1 MSEVG
6 NFLTDPALKRVRMR
20 LFTCVVVVFTLV
32 CSGSFGM
39 EDVVSSSGPG
49 FTILMIVL
57 LPFIWSVPMAF
68 LASELGSAIPE
79 EGGFGRW
86 VRHGLGEYWGFQS
99 SWWWTLS
106 LYVDSSVYI
115 VLAITYIQSK
125 WGFSDH
131 WRWLFGIALVAF
143 FTFINIRGLDL
154 TGKALIVVQAVVM
167 VPFVIFVVWAFAKSG
182 ANPVSPFLPKGEGIV
197 SASNLGLA
205 VMMWMYSGYESMST
219 VAAEVENPQRV
230 IPRSIMIAVPI
241 VIATYALTTMA
252 GIRAAGPG
260 NWLNMVSDASEGG
273 VDFVKAAELAGGAIL
288 MWLMLAS
295 AIASNLGLYTGYLA
309 TGSRPSYQLSR
320 DRLYPKFMGRA
331 HKRWGTPWI
340 AIITMGVV
348 DAILVKGSFDTLI
361 VIDVF
366 LLMFSYIPI
375 FIAGIYL
382 RVKRPDMPRPF
393 RVPIPTWL
401 LAVWVCFPIAIAIY
415 ALFTNGSD
423 YLVGGLVGVVSGPI
437 AYLIF
442 KRVYRGVA
450 DDAVEGS
457 IGMPAV
463 SADQR
468 RAHFATW
475 RTLASAFA
483 IVAGALAIAIAFYLH
498 GGHSGNFGAGWR
510 IPGVIQLTHRDLWAI
525 GGNWKLLGVTVSPQR
540 LLAAMGLVMIV
551 GGLVVQTSRWLG
563 GVLIA
568 AACAFP
574 LCLLY
579 THPDFSHVHYR
590 WHNVELWS
598 VPIVLAVLGA
608 VFAGLA
614 LKAEIE
620 PVGREEL
627 GVPAPAP
634 VEAQPAVVSGV

>member
-6 NFLTDPALKRVRMR
+6 NFFTDPALKRVRMR
-20 LFTCVVVVFTLV
+20 LFTVVVVVFTLV

-68 LASELGSAIPE
+68 LSSELGSAIPE

-115 VLAITYIQSK
+115 VLAVHYIQSK
-125 WGFSDH
+125 WGFSDN

-154 TGKALIVVQAVVM
+154 TGKALIVIQAVVM
-167 VPFVIFVVWAFAKSG
+167 VPFALFVVWAFAKGG
-182 ANPVSPFLPKGEGIV
+182 ANPVSPFLPKGENMIT
-197 SASNLGLA
+197 ASNLGLA
-205 VMMWMYSGYESMST
+205 IMMWMYSGYESMST

-230 IPRSIMIAVPI
+230 IPRAILIAVPI
-241 VIATYALTTMA
+241 VIVTYAVTTMA
-252 GIRAAGPG
+252 GIRAAGVG
-260 NWLNMVSDASEGG
+260 NWLNMTSDASGG
-273 VDFVKAAELAGGAIL
+273 GSAVDFVRAAELAGGAVL

-309 TGSRPSYQLSR
+309 TGARPSYQLSR

-340 AIITMGVV
+340 AILTMGVV

-375 FIAGIYL
+375 LIAGVAL
-382 RVKRPDMPRPF
+382 RITRPDMPRPY
-393 RVPIPTWL
+393 RIPIPTWL
-401 LAVWVCFPIAIAIY
+401 LAAWVCLPIAIAVY

-463 SADQR
+463 PAEER
-468 RAHFATW
+468 RAHFGTW
-475 RTLASAFA
+475 RTLATGLSVVGGVVALAFA
-483 IVAGALAIAIAFYLH
+483 FYI
-498 GGHSGNFGAGWR
+498 HSHH
-510 IPGVIQLTHRDLWAI
+510 PWAV
-525 GGNWKLLGVTVSPQR
+525 GGNWKVAGVAVSPQR
-540 LLAAMGLVMIV
+540 LLAAMGLLMVA
-551 GGLVVQTSRWLG
+551 GGLVVQASRWLG
-563 GVLIA
+563 GVLVA
-568 AACAFP
+568 AACVIA
-574 LCLLY
+574 LCLIY
-579 THPDFSHVHYR
+579 THADFR
-590 WHNVELWS
+590 TTNVWVWS
-598 VPIVLAVLGA
+598 APIVLAVLGS

-620 PVGREEL
+620 PVGRPPVV
-627 GVPAPAP
+627 VPLEPTVTQEPLVVGAPP
-634 VEAQPAVVSGV
+634 SV